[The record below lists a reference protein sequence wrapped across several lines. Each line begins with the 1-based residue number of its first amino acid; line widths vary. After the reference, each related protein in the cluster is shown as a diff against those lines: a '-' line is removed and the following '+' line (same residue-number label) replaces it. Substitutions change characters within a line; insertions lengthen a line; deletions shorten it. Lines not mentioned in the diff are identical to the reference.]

1 MISFCMPKPVEHF
14 MTIIEETVEKTL
26 VGKDLRPQESHVQ
39 KAIKQ
44 LAKQV
49 KVSFQ
54 DIEFNLEKIRSITK
68 VITETTID
76 MLPDRKDIYKSISG
90 MINKGELKKIIQQ
103 VI

>member
-1 MISFCMPKPVEHF
+1 M
-14 MTIIEETVEKTL
+14 
-26 VGKDLRPQESHVQ
+26 Q

-44 LAKQV
+44 LSKQI

-68 VITETTID
+68 VITETTVD

-103 VI
+103 VIEHGPLQENVMKNKIQAMEGD

>member
-1 MISFCMPKPVEHF
+1 M
-14 MTIIEETVEKTL
+14 
-26 VGKDLRPQESHVQ
+26 Q

-103 VI
+103 VIEHGPLQENIMKNKIQALEGD